1 MSVNETNMG
10 VCNALIVTDEASV
23 VCVIRVGEVYALTD
37 VTLADTEVG
46 CNVVDSD
53 IGVSVLI
60 VMTGILVVETECITT
75 VVSTLFVALVCVTE
89 VSGFIVVTMS
99 DDPSVSVTEIVLGA
113 AVTLTD
119 VASVFEAAMTV
130 NILIGVTC
138 A

>member
-1 MSVNETNMG
+1 ME
-10 VCNALIVTDEASV
+10 VCDAVIMTDETSV
-23 VCVIRVGEVYALTD
+23 VKIILRVGKVYALTD

-46 CNVVDSD
+46 CNVVDGD
-53 IGVSVLI
+53 IVVSVLF

-75 VVSTLFVALVCVTE
+75 VVSTRFVALVCVTE
-89 VSGFIVVTMS
+89 VSGSIVVTMS

-119 VASVFEAAMTV
+119 VASVFDAPLIV
-130 NILIGVTC
+130 NVLIGVTS

>member
-1 MSVNETNMG
+1 MG
-10 VCNALIVTDEASV
+10 VCNAVIVTDEASV
-23 VCVIRVGEVYALTD
+23 VSIIRVGEVYALTD

-46 CNVVDSD
+46 RNVVDSD
-53 IGVSVLI
+53 IGVSVLT
-60 VMTGILVVETECITT
+60 VMTGILVVETEGITT
-75 VVSTLFVALVCVTE
+75 VVSTLFVPLVCVTE
-89 VSGFIVVTMS
+89 VSGFVVVTMS

-119 VASVFEAAMTV
+119 VASVFEGAMTV